1 MKKYSLLFALA
12 LGVASASAQDTEKL
26 TQAHPSNYRSWSLG
40 LNLANTFSLGD
51 LRSFEGDKKD
61 GLDGGGI
68 ALGGGLSIT
77 KFWTPSVGTR
87 VHGGFYQI
95 SGSNS
100 GVRVRNTNYSGLYYE
115 GTMLNGSF
123 DVMFNLSNMFLKG
136 KTGDRKGALLLGV
149 GAGISLVNS
158 ESFDSTGAMI
168 AEAGLTDAF
177 GNPSD
182 PPATQAYFPITLE
195 YKRRLSNAF
204 DLDLGARYLFM
215 NEDWIDAAPSRGSND
230 QFVQVYLGVTYN
242 FGDKDKKSV
251 VYSNPLDDI
260 YADVEE
266 VKNNFDWLTTD
277 DDKDGVS
284 NFHDKDNSTPEG
296 VAVDGAGRAL
306 DADGDGIPDHMDE
319 DPFTAKGAVV
329 DAKGRAVDSD
339 GDGVPDYMDD
349 ESNTPKGTMVNFRG
363 KAIPTNTGGGFVPS
377 VYFAYNS
384 ASMSAANYERLAV
397 VARMLKANPNA
408 KIVITGYA
416 DSRGSE
422 EYNKNLG
429 MRRAE
434 AVKKQLT
441 QVFGIDAGR
450 MEVKSEGEAQPLA
463 NGRHDI
469 NRRADISV
477 K

>member
-1 MKKYSLLFALA
+1 
-12 LGVASASAQDTEKL
+12 
-26 TQAHPSNYRSWSLG
+26 
-40 LNLANTFSLGD
+40 
-51 LRSFEGDKKD
+51 
-61 GLDGGGI
+61 
-68 ALGGGLSIT
+68 
-77 KFWTPSVGTR
+77 
-87 VHGGFYQI
+87 
-95 SGSNS
+95 
-100 GVRVRNTNYSGLYYE
+100 
-115 GTMLNGSF
+115 
-123 DVMFNLSNMFLKG
+123 
-136 KTGDRKGALLLGV
+136 
-149 GAGISLVNS
+149 
-158 ESFDSTGAMI
+158 MI
-168 AEAGLTDAF
+168 AEAGLVDAF

-195 YKRRLSNAF
+195 YKRKLSNAF

-215 NEDWIDAAPSRGSND
+215 NEDWIDAAPASGSND

-242 FGDKDKKSV
+242 FGDKDKQSV

-306 DADGDGIPDHMDE
+306 DADGDGIPDNMDE
-319 DPFTAKGAVV
+319 DPFTGKGAVV
-329 DAKGRAVDSD
+329 DANGRAVDSD
-339 GDGVPDYMDD
+339 GDGVPDYLDE

-363 KAIPTNTGGGFVPS
+363 KAIPNNTGGFVPS
-377 VYFAYNS
+377 VYFSFNS
-384 ASMSAANYERLAV
+384 ASISAANYERLAV
-397 VARMLKANPNA
+397 VARMLKSNPNA

-416 DSRGSE
+416 DQRGSE

-450 MEVKSEGEAQPLA
+450 MEAKSEGETQPLA
-463 NGRHDI
+463 TGRYDI
-469 NRRADISV
+469 NRRADITV